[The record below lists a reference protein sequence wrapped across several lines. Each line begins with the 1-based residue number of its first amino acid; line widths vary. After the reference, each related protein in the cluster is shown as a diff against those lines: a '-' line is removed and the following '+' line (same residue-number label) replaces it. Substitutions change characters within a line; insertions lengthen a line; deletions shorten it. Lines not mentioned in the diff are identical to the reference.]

1 MPTALHHS
9 STPSL
14 QYSNTPIGAKPLVRF
29 PLTAMILKA
38 MLLLPFAYL
47 LGSVP
52 WGVILTRIF
61 SDADVRASGSKNIG
75 AYNVF
80 RVAGKRLGLMTLG
93 GDLLKGA
100 IPVLV
105 GISWLGVSDWKGE
118 MLVCLVAL
126 SAFAGHL
133 FPVFLGFKGGKGV
146 ATAAGCFLVISPFV
160 FLVCVLVYV
169 LVLCCWGHSSAG
181 SLSASAILP
190 GAIMACYA
198 LGSHNRLCPYH
209 GSAHIRSPCRQH
221 QAAT

>member
-1 MPTALHHS
+1 
-9 STPSL
+9 
-14 QYSNTPIGAKPLVRF
+14 
-29 PLTAMILKA
+29 MIRKA
-38 MLLLPFAYL
+38 ILLLPFAYL

-52 WGVILTRIF
+52 CGVILTRIF
-61 SDADVRASGSKNIG
+61 CDVDLRAAGSKNIG
-75 AYNVF
+75 AHNVF

-105 GISWLGVSDWKGE
+105 GISWLGISDWKGE
-118 MLVCLVAL
+118 VLVCLVAL

-169 LVLCCWGHSSAG
+169 LVLCCSGYSSAG
-181 SLSASAILP
+181 SLSAAAILP
-190 GAIMACYA
+190 GAIWLATHSLPITGCAFIMALLIFVRHA
-198 LGSHNRLCPYH
+198 DNIKRLLEGTEHSSLRP
-209 GSAHIRSPCRQH
+209 
-221 QAAT
+221 

>member
-1 MPTALHHS
+1 
-9 STPSL
+9 
-14 QYSNTPIGAKPLVRF
+14 
-29 PLTAMILKA
+29 MILKA
-38 MLLLPFAYL
+38 ILLLPIAYL
-47 LGSVP
+47 LGSIP

-61 SDADVRASGSKNIG
+61 SDVDVRAAGSKNIG

-80 RVAGKRLGLMTLG
+80 RLAGKRLGLMTLG

-118 MLVCLVAL
+118 VLVCLVAL

-169 LVLCCWGHSSAG
+169 VVLCCWGYSSAG
-181 SLSASAILP
+181 SLSAATILP
-190 GAIMACYA
+190 GAVWLATHSVPVTGCALVMAVLIFVRHA
-198 LGSHNRLCPYH
+198 DNIKRLVDGTEH
-209 GSAHIRSPCRQH
+209 SSLRR
-221 QAAT
+221 

>member
-1 MPTALHHS
+1 
-9 STPSL
+9 
-14 QYSNTPIGAKPLVRF
+14 
-29 PLTAMILKA
+29 MIRKA
-38 MLLLPFAYL
+38 ILLLPFAYL

-61 SDADVRASGSKNIG
+61 CDVDVRATGSKNIG

-80 RVAGKRLGLMTLG
+80 RVGGKRLGLMTLG

-118 MLVCLVAL
+118 VLVCLVAL

-133 FPVFLGFKGGKGV
+133 FPIFLGFKGGKGV

-160 FLVCVLVYV
+160 FLVCVLAYI
-169 LVLCCWGHSSAG
+169 LVLFCWGYSSAG
-181 SLSASAILP
+181 SLSAAAVLP
-190 GAIMACYA
+190 GAIWLATHSLPITGCAFIMALLIFVRHA
-198 LGSHNRLCPYH
+198 DNIKRLLEGTEHSSLRP
-209 GSAHIRSPCRQH
+209 
-221 QAAT
+221 